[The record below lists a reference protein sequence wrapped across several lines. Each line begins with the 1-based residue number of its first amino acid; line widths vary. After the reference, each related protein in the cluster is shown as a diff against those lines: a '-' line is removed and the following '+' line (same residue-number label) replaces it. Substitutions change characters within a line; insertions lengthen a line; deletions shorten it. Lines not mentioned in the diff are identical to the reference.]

1 MRIDKNPAQIIGV
14 EIKDFNAKTATEE
27 DARMIRDTVYEHK
40 FVVFRGQTLTNEEYI
55 AFASKIGKPQIYF
68 QHNYHHPEHPEIFVS
83 SNVPENGK
91 KVGVAGTGRY
101 WHTDYQFFPEPL
113 PMTMLL
119 PRILPNGRRE
129 TSYIDMTKVYAD
141 LPENLRKEIEGRHA
155 IHEAKWR
162 YKITPEDID
171 RAIIDIIEEFEKIT
185 PPTKHPTVIHHPVTK
200 AEILYISRGFTTG
213 IEGKSY
219 EENRR
224 FLPELFDFI
233 EQAKFMH
240 THRWEEGDVLLW
252 DNRYLLHRAGDTPK
266 GEKSTSY
273 RIGIYDGLPFYT
285 QPS

>member
-1 MRIDKNPAQIIGV
+1 MKIETKPNDIIGA
-14 EIKDFNAKTATEE
+14 EITNFDAKKATAE
-27 DARMIRDTVYEHK
+27 DAALIRKTVYERK
-40 FVVFRGQTLTNEEYI
+40 LVVFRDQSFTNEEYI
-55 AFASKIGKPQIYF
+55 AFATKIGRPQIYF
-68 QHNYHHPEHPEIFVS
+68 QPNYHHPDHPELFVS

-113 PMTMLL
+113 PLTMLQ
-119 PRILPNGRRE
+119 PKVLPNGRRE
-129 TSYIDMTKVYAD
+129 TSYIDLTRVYVD
-141 LPENLRKEIEGRHA
+141 LPASLRQHIDGKKA

-171 RAIIDIIEEFEKIT
+171 RAIVDIMEEFEKLAPAT
-185 PPTKHPTVIHHPVTK
+185 MHPAVIRHPVTN

-213 IEGKSY
+213 IEGLSY

-224 FLPELFDFI
+224 FLPDLFAFI
-233 EQAKFMH
+233 EQPQYMH
-240 THRWEEGDVLLW
+240 THRWELGDILLW

-266 GEKSTSY
+266 GEKSVSY
-273 RIGIYDGLPFYT
+273 RIGIYDDLPFYV